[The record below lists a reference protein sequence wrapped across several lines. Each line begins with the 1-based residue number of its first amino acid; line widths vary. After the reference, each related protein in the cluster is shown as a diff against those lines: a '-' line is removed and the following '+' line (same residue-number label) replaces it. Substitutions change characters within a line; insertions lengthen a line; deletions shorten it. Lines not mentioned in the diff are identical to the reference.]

1 MRYWPTA
8 LTYGNWG
15 GPGWSGG
22 EFVDD
27 PKLVDWSVPPI
38 DDMDALFKR
47 HDFEVQNHIPKP
59 HSRLSRDLCEIPIPK
74 ELWPKLYRYAAIGI
88 FWAIGKVFNC

>member
-1 MRYWPTA
+1 MHFPRP

-27 PKLVDWSVPPI
+27 PKLVDWFVLPI
-38 DDMDALFKR
+38 DEMDALFKR
-47 HDFEVQNHIPKP
+47 HDFEVQNRIPKP
-59 HSRLSRDLCEIPIPK
+59 HSRLSSDLCEIPIPTK
-74 ELWPKLYRYAAIGI
+74 LWPKLYRYAAIGI
-88 FWAIGKVFNC
+88 FWTIGKVFNC

>member
-1 MRYWPTA
+1 MWWPK
-8 LTYGNWG
+8 LLIYGNYG

-22 EFVDD
+22 EFVYD

-38 DDMDALFKR
+38 DDMDALFKQ

-59 HSRLSRDLCEIPIPK
+59 HSRLSRDLCETVIPK
-74 ELWPKLYRYAAIGI
+74 KLWPKLYRYAAIGI